1 MKMRHFCEWKKTHL
15 FLSSRGKLSKDSKCR
30 ATQWSWRKFKKRYR
44 CSKRVLPRIVIA
56 RKTKRN
62 ISIGNPRLN
71 ALKSTIKGHR
81 DLPIQTLVTTQVL
94 IDITAKM
101 TKSADDLDHVPLIV
115 HPVNNAVIGTVDL
128 RNLITTVDPPCWKM
142 LRKKHLQKVLH
153 QAI

>member
-1 MKMRHFCEWKKTHL
+1 M
-15 FLSSRGKLSKDSKCR
+15 
-30 ATQWSWRKFKKRYR
+30 
-44 CSKRVLPRIVIA
+44 LPRIVIA

-128 RNLITTVDPPCWKM
+128 RNLITTVDPPC
-142 LRKKHLQKVLH
+142 
-153 QAI
+153 